1 MNHQGAT
8 GAPGS
13 DNERPAWWQQALDQ
27 KPAIGELIV
36 DDARV
41 EYQHWGDP
49 ANPALILIH
58 GAAAHANWWD
68 FIAPFFAQHHFVVAP
83 HLSGMGNSEYRQ
95 QYSSAVFANDVVAI
109 VDQLGLDNRTV
120 VVGHSLGGAVA
131 LTLAATVGERLRAV
145 VMVDSAIFPPDV
157 EPPFDPSKAPYRP
170 KTICEDYE
178 TAAARF
184 FLLPPQPC
192 EQPRLLEH
200 VVRHSIAEMEG
211 GWSWKFDDKLFLNMT
226 LHDQH
231 TELQNIG
238 CDLAYLYAEHSSVVS
253 DQVRDY
259 LRATLPQEVPM
270 IEIPDAHHHLLID
283 QPLALVST
291 LRSLLHHWR

>member
-1 MNHQGAT
+1 MAET
-8 GAPGS
+8 AS
-13 DNERPAWWQQALDQ
+13 PAVNTEQPPWWQKALNQ
-27 KPAIGELIV
+27 QPQV
-36 DDARV
+36 DAVEVDGARV
-41 EYQHWGDP
+41 EYQHWGNPD
-49 ANPALILIH
+49 NPALILIH

-68 FIAPFFAQHHFVVAP
+68 FIAPFFARHYFVIAP
-83 HLSGMGNSEYRQ
+83 HLSGMGNSEYRSA
-95 QYSSAVFANDVVAI
+95 YSSAVFAKDVMAI
-109 VDQLGLDNRTV
+109 YDQLELDSRTV
-120 VVGHSLGGAVA
+120 VIGHSLGGAVA
-131 LTLAATVGERLRAV
+131 LTLAATFGERIRAV

-192 EQPRLLEH
+192 EQPHLLEH

-231 TELQNIG
+231 AELEKIG
-238 CDLAYLYAEHSSVVS
+238 CDLAYLYAEHSIVVS

-259 LRATLPQEVPM
+259 LRGALPPEVPM

-291 LRSLLHHWR
+291 LRSLLHQWR